1 MSRLTEPRPRYDRV
15 TIALHW
21 LTAVLVIVLFALAE
35 IWGYLPRGTPLRR
48 GFQALHISL
57 GILLALVFVARLA
70 WRLTQGR
77 SLPAATTG
85 LQNLAATAANW
96 ALYLLLAAQIGLG
109 FLFRWA
115 QGEPFLFFGLFSIPS
130 PMTADRP
137 TAHSFGELHNTIA
150 WVIIVLAGCHA
161 AAALLH
167 HYVLRDGLLRRMLP
181 GTAPR

>member
-1 MSRLTEPRPRYDRV
+1 MSRQTEPRQRYDRV

-21 LTAVLVIVLFALAE
+21 TTALLVVVLFALAE
-35 IWGYLPRGTPLRR
+35 IWGFLPRGTPLRR
-48 GFQALHISL
+48 NFQALHISL
-57 GILLALVFVARLA
+57 GILLAAVFVFRGI

-77 SLPAATTG
+77 RLPPATTG

-96 ALYLLLAAQIGLG
+96 GLYGLLAAQIVLG

-137 TAHSFGELHNTIA
+137 TAHQFGELHENVA
-150 WVIIVLAGCHA
+150 WIIIVLAGLHA
-161 AAALLH
+161 VAALVH
-167 HYVLRDGLLRRMLP
+167 HYVLRDGLLQRMLP
-181 GTAPR
+181 AR